1 MKTTTFFSASF
12 ALAAV
17 LSMASAALAENVL
30 NLYYDPANGNIK
42 LQNITSST
50 QAFLSFDVLTLGN
63 GTVGALSGQ
72 PGNVGFLSTGS
83 ATLPPGAFNTSNFN
97 PNGINGLYS
106 QTGAINVG
114 TTPVMTLTP
123 YSGWSAGSPI
133 GPAGSYWDL
142 GNIAV
147 LGMTQSDLNT
157 RFVTDPESTPPSFD
171 TSLPGK
177 FLYSYQTGATT
188 FTASVG
194 DVVAVVP
201 EPSTLAILAA
211 AAGFGG
217 FGAASRRRKKATA
230 NARSLSLNA

>member
-1 MKTTTFFSASF
+1 MKTKTFFSASL

-17 LSMASAALAENVL
+17 LSMASATLAANVL
-30 NLYYDPANGNIK
+30 NLYYDPATGNLK

-63 GTVGALSGQ
+63 GTVGPVSGQ
-72 PGNVGFLSTGS
+72 PSNNGFLSTGS

-123 YSGWSAGSPI
+123 YSGWSTGSPI

-157 RFVTDPESTPPSFD
+157 RFVTDPESTPPGFD

-177 FLYSYQTGATT
+177 FLYSYQTGPTT

-194 DVVAVVP
+194 EVGGHLIP
-201 EPSTLAILAA
+201 EPSTLAIAA
-211 AAGFGG
+211 VAAGFGG
-217 FGAASRRRKKATA
+217 FGAVSRRRKKAA
-230 NARSLSLNA
+230 AKGQVD

>member
-1 MKTTTFFSASF
+1 MKTKTFFSASL

-17 LSMASAALAENVL
+17 LSMASATLAANVL

-123 YSGWSAGSPI
+123 YSGWSVGSPI

-147 LGMTQSDLNT
+147 LGMTQSDLDT
-157 RFVTDPESTPPSFD
+157 RFVTDPESTPPTFD

-177 FLYSYQTGATT
+177 FLYSYQTGPTT

-201 EPSTLAILAA
+201 EPSTLAIVAV

-217 FGAASRRRKKATA
+217 FGAVSRRRKKAAA